1 MLLTKNIFLLLVLYI
16 VLAYQA
22 NANNQ
27 VWRGNILTT
36 ADVPKTAF
44 ILSDI
49 YWTAD
54 RDFEEVIDT
63 QEIETVVLIS
73 NGGYVD
79 TGLHIANSI
88 FKSKIATYIPG
99 KINGMTAKCTSAC
112 TFIFFAGNP
121 RLAKGTVA
129 VHRFATDFEAF
140 LKAEF
145 EEKDLGQI
153 VDYISRMEQDDQAL
167 TSHIIS
173 RFRDY
178 NVPSEIID
186 LTFATDAETVTF
198 LDQNIKRKLNSKNLI
213 NDKKLGLINA
223 YLKDNVCL
231 TDSGY
236 VRGVRQTPLSDCLPL
251 KQQEKLNRDSDKN
264 EIIKTITLKINFCSN
279 SIDEMFMKKY
289 FAEISL
295 NFTGKRNL
303 TITQKKNIEKSAEI
317 YEPVILS
324 QVSKSSYKGAQRL
337 TIKNNSL
344 RADFELLKESGDK
357 SFWLSIDTDDQ
368 QKLCNYSLLTEE

>member
-1 MLLTKNIFLLLVLYI
+1 MLLTKNIFLLLGLYI

-36 ADVPKTAF
+36 EDVPKTAF
-44 ILSDI
+44 IFSDI
-49 YWTAD
+49 YRTAD
-54 RDFEEVIDT
+54 NDFEEVINS

-73 NGGYVD
+73 RGGYVD
-79 TGLHIANSI
+79 TGLHIADTI

-99 KINGMTAKCTSAC
+99 KINGKTANCASAC

-121 RLAKGTVA
+121 RLAKGIVA

-140 LKAEF
+140 LTAEF
-145 EEKDLGQI
+145 EEKDLEQI
-153 VDYISRMEQDDQAL
+153 VDFISRMEQDDQAL

-178 NVPSEIID
+178 DVPSEIID
-186 LTFATDAETVTF
+186 LTFETDAKTITF
-198 LDQNIKRKLNSKNLI
+198 LDQDLTRKLNSKNLI
-213 NDKKLGLINA
+213 NDKKLDLIDA

-236 VRGVRQTPLSDCLPL
+236 VRGVRRTPLGDCLPL
-251 KQQEKLNRDSDKN
+251 KQQEKLNRDSDKKIN
-264 EIIKTITLKINFCSN
+264 FKIITLKINFCSN

-289 FAEISL
+289 FAEIYL
-295 NFTGKRNL
+295 NFGEHNL

-324 QVSKSSYKGAQRL
+324 QVSKSSYKGAQRM